1 MIKPTLQK
9 PITIDNLQKYSIELE
24 VLVHSLEYE
33 RSGLIKAY
41 NELADELDKVKEE
54 NEVLKSEI
62 RGDTSLP
69 FKLKLDDAYVFS
81 GPITFYNDSVKECSS
96 NCEACKQNCVED
108 LIKCTKDLK

>member
-9 PITIDNLQKYSIELE
+9 PITIGSLQKYSMELE
-24 VLVHSLEYE
+24 ALVHSLEYE

-69 FKLKLDDAYVFS
+69 FKLELDDAYVFTS
-81 GPITFYNDSVKECSS
+81 PITFYNDSVKECSS
-96 NCEACKQNCVED
+96 NCEACERNCMED
-108 LIKCTKDLK
+108 LIKCIKDQK

>member
-9 PITIDNLQKYSIELE
+9 PITIDSLQKYSIELE

-33 RSGLIKAY
+33 RSELIKAY
-41 NELADELDKVKEE
+41 NELADELYKVKEE
-54 NEVLKSEI
+54 NEVLKNEI
-62 RGDTSLP
+62 KGDTSLP
-69 FKLKLDDAYVFS
+69 FNLKLDDAYVFS

-108 LIKCTKDLK
+108 LIKCIKGQK